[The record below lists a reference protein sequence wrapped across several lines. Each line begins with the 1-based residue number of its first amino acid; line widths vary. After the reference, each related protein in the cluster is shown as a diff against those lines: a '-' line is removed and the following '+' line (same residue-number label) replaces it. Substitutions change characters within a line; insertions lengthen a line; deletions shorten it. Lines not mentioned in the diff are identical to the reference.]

1 MIPRKLW
8 KQVAAAVVLAAAAA
22 WTATAWAQL
31 PFPGGGP
38 VPVTAETPGDY
49 FYLMMTSL
57 ADIDTVQLPPIVQSL
72 TIGGGGGNYIPNTQ
86 IISNLGQTLF
96 PGNGA
101 TPQIFPGWESC
112 APDCTDAG
120 KAIDQAVMATYQGAF
135 SVAQQ
140 QEQQL
145 INEGDTAGTIDS
157 NVAGTTRVLSA
168 LQGIADL
175 LAMQVQEERYI
186 RQQND
191 TIITLLATHYSQ
203 DLNDGM
209 MSLATKI
216 ATMPGE
222 QQGAVQ

>member
-1 MIPRKLW
+1 MIPRKLR

-31 PFPGGGP
+31 VVSDPP
-38 VPVTAETPGDY
+38 VEQATQDMDVNELPQLIQQDTISA
-49 FYLMMTSL
+49 TSL
-57 ADIDTVQLPPIVQSL
+57 ST
-72 TIGGGGGNYIPNTQ
+72 GGGGGNAPPNAQT
-86 IISNLGQTLF
+86 IASLDQTLF
-96 PGNGA
+96 PGGGA
-101 TPQIFPGWESC
+101 SPQIFPGWESC

-140 QEQQL
+140 QEQEL
-145 INEGDTAGTIDS
+145 VNEGDLATTIDQ
-157 NVAGTTRVLSA
+157 NVAGTADVLYA
-168 LQGIADL
+168 LQGMTDL